1 MPYKAFLIFLME
13 DILTSTERRET
24 RYRRRKAR
32 RNAKRKERLGAAVDF
47 LQIVDADNLH
57 TAFKRSR
64 KGVSWKESVQRYD
77 AKAMSNIAE
86 TRRKL
91 IDGENVHKG
100 FVEFTLCERG
110 KIRHIKSIHISER
123 IVQKCLCDNVLVP
136 ILSYPLIYDNGASVK
151 GKGVHFALRR
161 LIVHLRRFYRSNG
174 LSNEGYALLID
185 FSKFFDSVRH
195 EILLDLLDKHITDAR
210 VRDLVRRFVV
220 VFGDGVSLGLGSQIS
235 QITAIFLPNTVDH
248 LCKEKLRIK
257 NYGRY
262 MDDLYLIHSDR
273 VYLQYCLA
281 EIKKVCESLGITI
294 NMKKTR
300 IVKLKDGMD
309 FLKGKYVLLESGKIL
324 RLPDK
329 DSTKRMRRKLKK
341 FKSLLDEGKM
351 SYKDLQTSYQSW
363 RGNYRR
369 RFNAYHRV
377 QNIDKLYNDLFIKN
391 ITTGGK

>member
-1 MPYKAFLIFLME
+1 M
-13 DILTSTERRET
+13 TSNNRREA
-24 RYRRRKAR
+24 RYQRRKAAR
-32 RNAKRKERLGAAVDF
+32 DAKRKAKLGGADDF
-47 LQIVDADNLH
+47 EQIIDADNLYD
-57 TAFKRSR
+57 ALRKSR

-77 AKAMSNIAE
+77 AKAMSNIAD

-91 IDGENVHKG
+91 IANENIQKG
-100 FVEFTLCERG
+100 FVEFTLHERG

-123 IVQKCLCDNVLVP
+123 IVQKCLCDRVLVP
-136 ILSYPLIYDNGASVK
+136 ILSNPLIHDNGASIK
-151 GKGVHFALRR
+151 GKGSHFALRR

-174 LSNEGYALLID
+174 FSNNGYALLVD
-185 FSKFFDSVRH
+185 FKKFFDSVRH
-195 EILLDLLDKHITDAR
+195 DILFKLLDKHISDQR
-210 VRDLVRRFVV
+210 VRALVRRFVV

-235 QITAIFLPNTVDH
+235 QIAAIFLPNAVDH

-262 MDDLYLIHSDR
+262 MDDLYLIHSDKA
-273 VYLQYCLA
+273 YLRYCLW
-281 EIKKVCESLGITI
+281 EIKQVCESLGITI
-294 NMKKTR
+294 NAKKTR

-324 RLPDK
+324 RLPGK

-341 FKSLLDEGKM
+341 FKLLLDAGKM
-351 SYKDLQTSYQSW
+351 NYEDLRTSYQSW

-377 QNIDKLYNDLFIKN
+377 RYMDKLYNDLFVKN
-391 ITTGGK
+391 ITTGG

>member
-1 MPYKAFLIFLME
+1 M
-13 DILTSTERRET
+13 TSTERRET